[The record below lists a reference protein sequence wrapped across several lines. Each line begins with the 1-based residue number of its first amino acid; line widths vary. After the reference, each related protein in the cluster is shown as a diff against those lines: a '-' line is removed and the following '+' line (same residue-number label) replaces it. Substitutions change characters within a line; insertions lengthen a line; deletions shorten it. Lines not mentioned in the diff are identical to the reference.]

1 MFVNKLYC
9 GLYLL
14 IWMLVNPA
22 FAAPKIMLLT
32 DASNESKA
40 INVVPYLSFFEDY
53 EGKLSIENFL
63 SNNKDF
69 QSKPESYVNFGLSK
83 SYHWIRFTVANQ
95 TQDKNWYLE
104 VGGSISRKVNL
115 FAKEAGVYT
124 KQESMTRSI
133 SHRYQLVFDPNE
145 ETTIYIQIYDP
156 KGALIISPILFSAAQ
171 MIDSVSSRHAFYAF
185 LMSGLL
191 VLAAYNFL
199 YYLHLRDTA
208 FLTLSVFI
216 TALAMEMGDSSGLL
230 HFFPWIPNY
239 LGWVGASFAFIVM
252 ISGHHLA
259 ISLFDIRQQLPK
271 MVFWYQLGSI
281 SGLILMIVS
290 LFFGYGLLLASIVGA
305 YGVFIVSITFLKFH
319 KQQYT
324 LPKSLTFSITIF
336 FTAGLPL
343 LLTVMGVIEHYPP
356 TTDWFFIATLISL
369 LILSLT
375 QAEKI
380 RLKGEFLE
388 RTAATNKAKDEF
400 LTTMSHELRT
410 PMNAVVGAG
419 RLLDLT
425 SLSKDQKEYV
435 SRLNH
440 SSSHMLALVNDLLD
454 LARVDHQLLQLEKVP
469 FKLDEIL
476 NTLKQLL
483 KESASKQQLEL
494 SLENHFFPFNKHPV
508 GDPTRLNQVLL
519 NLLGNAIKFTHSGKV
534 SLSITPIEI
543 KPNIAR
549 LRFEVNDTGIGL
561 TKDQQT
567 NLFLPFSQAESSTSR
582 EYGGSG
588 LGLAISQKLVKRMGG
603 ELKVRSVH
611 KQGSSFSFDLSFPLK
626 SNNTKANV
634 NEPALPTS
642 LQGYKILLVDDDEM
656 NRFFGKKL
664 LEVCEVDVS
673 IADSGETAIQLIK
686 EETFDLVF
694 MDISM
699 LNVDGYETTRRIRLL
714 TEVDNLVII
723 ALTAHAIAGERE
735 RCITAGM
742 NDYLTKPFE
751 LDDLQKMMTK
761 WLSKTQKNVRIS

>member
-1 MFVNKLYC
+1 
-9 GLYLL
+9 
-14 IWMLVNPA
+14 
-22 FAAPKIMLLT
+22 
-32 DASNESKA
+32 
-40 INVVPYLSFFEDY
+40 
-53 EGKLSIENFL
+53 
-63 SNNKDF
+63 
-69 QSKPESYVNFGLSK
+69 
-83 SYHWIRFTVANQ
+83 
-95 TQDKNWYLE
+95 
-104 VGGSISRKVNL
+104 
-115 FAKEAGVYT
+115 
-124 KQESMTRSI
+124 
-133 SHRYQLVFDPNE
+133 VFDPNN

-259 ISLFDIRQQLPK
+259 ISLFDIRQQLPE

-281 SGLILMIVS
+281 SALILMIVS

-305 YGVFIVSITFLKFH
+305 YGIFIVSITFLKFH

-336 FTAGLPL
+336 LTAGLPL

-519 NLLGNAIKFTHSGKV
+519 NVLGNAIKFTHSGKV

-699 LNVDGYETTRRIRLL
+699 PNVDGYETTRRIRLL